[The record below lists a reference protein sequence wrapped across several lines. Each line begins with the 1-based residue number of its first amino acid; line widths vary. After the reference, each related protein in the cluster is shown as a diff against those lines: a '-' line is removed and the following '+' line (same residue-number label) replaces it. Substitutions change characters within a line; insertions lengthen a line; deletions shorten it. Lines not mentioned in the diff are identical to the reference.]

1 MFGLPKNTEYKK
13 QLSKSKIFENLD
25 LTSKQKNII
34 DNSISTLYIVNSI
47 SKDTISQLSQGE
59 TIKSIWF
66 ILANLKKDENIE
78 EVSTLIFKSIPHSII
93 LILQYENKYRL
104 CCYYNNKIIISE
116 YIDES
121 FNIELNG
128 SNLDTIYEDIVSKI
142 GNIVI
147 KDNYTLTEQIE
158 ENDKINSLEKEIRIL
173 ENKCKNEKQFNKKVE
188 INKKINTLKQ
198 ELHLMTNEH

>member
-173 ENKCKNEKQFNKKVE
+173 ENKFKTRITFNDK
-188 INKKINTLKQ
+188 
-198 ELHLMTNEH
+198 

>member
-128 SNLDTIYEDIVSKI
+128 SNLDNIYEDIVSKI

-188 INKKINTLKQ
+188 INKKINSLKD
-198 ELHLMTNEH
+198 ELKRII

>member
-25 LTSKQKNII
+25 LTSKQTNII
-34 DNSISTLYIVNSI
+34 DNNISTLYIVNSI

-59 TIKSIWF
+59 TIKSIWL

-78 EVSTLIFKSIPHSII
+78 EVSTLILKSIPHSII

-104 CCYYNNKIIISE
+104 GCYYNDRVIISD
-116 YIDES
+116 YIDDS
-121 FNIELNG
+121 YKIELNG
-128 SNLDTIYEDIVSKI
+128 SNLDNIYEDIVSKI

-158 ENDKINSLEKEIRIL
+158 ENDKINSLKKEIKIL

-188 INKKINTLKQ
+188 INKKINSLKD
-198 ELHLMTNEH
+198 ELKRII